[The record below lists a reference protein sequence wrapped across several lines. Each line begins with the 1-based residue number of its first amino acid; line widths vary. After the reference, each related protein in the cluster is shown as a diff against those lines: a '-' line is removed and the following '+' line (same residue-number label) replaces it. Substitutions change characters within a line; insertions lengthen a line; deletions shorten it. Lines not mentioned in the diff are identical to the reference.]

1 VQVSKTSVDLG
12 RRLLDLRK
20 KIDQEKTERAE
31 LQGELNAT
39 MNQLQ
44 KEFGVTTL
52 EAADA
57 LWRTKQAALQQME
70 AELNAK
76 VAELEELMKD
86 D

>member
-1 VQVSKTSVDLG
+1 MNKTSVDLG
-12 RRLLDLRK
+12 RVLLDLRK

-86 D
+86 A